1 MKDLRVGVVGVG
13 HIGSNH
19 ARLYAEI
26 PSAEFTAVYDVDQIT
41 NRTIA
46 TKFKAT
52 PAKSL
57 DELLLQYDETTYVS
71 KDYRE
76 SMDQAGTRAA
86 DLAARGLPPE
96 MDEWLETLA
105 SAWRFTKRLLVVS
118 ALIGDSSSDQKRG
131 VTFNDGI
138 LTRRNTFQR
147 YFAQQELQSYIE
159 SGGEG

>member
-57 DELLLQYDETTYVS
+57 DEFITMVDAVS
-71 KDYRE
+71 VASPTSTHYEIKI
-76 SMDQAGTRAA
+76 GRAH
-86 DLAARGLPPE
+86 
-96 MDEWLETLA
+96 
-105 SAWRFTKRLLVVS
+105 V
-118 ALIGDSSSDQKRG
+118 
-131 VTFNDGI
+131 
-138 LTRRNTFQR
+138 
-147 YFAQQELQSYIE
+147 
-159 SGGEG
+159 